1 MLPGPRMV
9 AALAVAGCA
18 AVSLVLAGGAVASGS
33 AAPLPS
39 SVAPRAPQ
47 AARFGALRF
56 GPARPAGTGRSALD
70 RLAAAAQAGPGR
82 RGGFVVLGG
91 SPGAPAANPKTDTVY
106 MPIQCR
112 TSFCPSSGKP
122 GHVVDIINASKCNAT
137 IRSGCRVVATIRV
150 GSAPLAAAV
159 DERTDTVYVTNGNDG
174 TVSVLNGARCNARV
188 TRGCRPVA
196 TVKVGTGPVAA
207 VVNPATR
214 TLYVANVA
222 AGSVSVINTARC
234 NAKITG
240 GCRRPAR
247 TVTDKASP
255 SWLDVDS
262 ATDTVY
268 VANSVT
274 PGTVSVIDGA
284 ACNGHTGRGCG
295 RVPATVTVGASPF
308 ALAVDRAS
316 DTVYVANFVNEFNG
330 GSVSVING
338 AQCNAK
344 ITSGCGRTPPAV
356 PTGIGTGFV
365 AVDGAL
371 HTVFA
376 ANATDDTLSA
386 INTRTCDGT
395 VTSSCAT
402 RPPNLRATSLQGP
415 GYNSFPGGFALLPKA
430 GTAYVVN
437 IGGRNIVSVTSINH
451 CNATSTADCRAEAP
465 TVPEGEFLLSVDPA
479 TNTIYG
485 GNLNQP
491 VIDVINGATCHTRDL
506 ARCAPAA
513 EIPVPDPG
521 ANVGAIDEAT
531 HTLYAADPPS
541 DNVFVI
547 NTATC
552 NAEHT
557 AGCAAAPPAIKIG
570 ASLEVPAVNPAT
582 QTMYVS
588 YGANANKVA
597 VVNAATCNAT
607 DTSGCS
613 QTPGVVRVGAGTVIL
628 GVSAATDTVYA
639 PSGAENAVAVI
650 NGATCNGTDHSGCG
664 HLAATAKV
672 GIDPFGAAVN
682 DHTHTVYVTNN
693 ADGDSPGTVSV
704 INAATCNA
712 TNTTDCHR
720 RSPTVATGNSPL
732 LITGDTRTGVLYITN
747 FSSASVTILNG
758 KHCNAT
764 VTSGCTTATREQSV
778 GSGPFALAVNPRTR
792 TIYVGNGYLPGSL
805 SIFRATRR

>member
-1 MLPGPRMV
+1 MV

-18 AVSLVLAGGAVASGS
+18 AVSLVVTGGAVASGS
-33 AAPLPS
+33 VAPLPG
-39 SVAPRAPQ
+39 SVAPRAPL

-56 GPARPAGTGRSALD
+56 GSARPAGTGQSALD
-70 RLAAAAQAGPGR
+70 QLAGAAQAGPGR

-91 SPGAPAANPKTDTVY
+91 SPGAPAANPKTGTVY

-196 TVKVGTGPVAA
+196 TVKVGKGPVAA
-207 VVNPATR
+207 VVNPVTR

-222 AGSVSVINTARC
+222 AGSVSVINAARC
-234 NAKITG
+234 NAKITR

-284 ACNGHTGRGCG
+284 ACNGQTGRGCG

-308 ALAVDRAS
+308 ALAVDQAS

-338 AQCNAK
+338 AACNAH
-344 ITSGCGRTPPAV
+344 TTAGCGATPPTV

-376 ANATDDTLSA
+376 ANAGDDTLSA
-386 INTRTCDGT
+386 INTRTCNGT
-395 VTSSCAT
+395 VTSGCGN
-402 RPPNLRATSLQGP
+402 RPPNLGATSLQGP
-415 GYNSFPGGFALLPKA
+415 GYNSFPGGLALIPRT

-437 IGGRNIVSVTSINH
+437 IGGRNILSVTSIRR
-451 CNATSTADCRAEAP
+451 CNATNTTGCRAEAP
-465 TVPEGEFLLSVDPA
+465 AVPEGEYLLSADPA
-479 TNTIYG
+479 TNTLYG
-485 GNLNQP
+485 GNLSQP
-491 VIDVINGATCHTRDL
+491 EIDVIDGATCHTQDL
-506 ARCAPAA
+506 SGCAPVAT
-513 EIPVPDPG
+513 IPMPDPQ
-521 ANVGAIDEAT
+521 ANVGAIDDAT
-531 HTLYAADPPS
+531 HTLYAADEAQSGTLAVINTAACNAQHTSGCAQHPPMIS
-541 DNVFVI
+541 IGAYPNPPVI
-547 NTATC
+547 NTAT
-552 NAEHT
+552 HT
-557 AGCAAAPPAIKIG
+557 
-570 ASLEVPAVNPAT
+570 V
-582 QTMYVS
+582 YVS
-588 YGANANKVA
+588 YGTTGNRVA
-597 VVNAATCNAT
+597 VINAATCNAE
-607 DTSGCS
+607 DTSGCG
-613 QTPGVVRVGAGTVIL
+613 QTPAVIKVGQGTFAL
-628 GVSAATDTVYA
+628 AVSAATDTIYA
-639 PSGAENAVAVI
+639 PSGADNTVAMI
-650 NGATCNGTDHSGCG
+650 NGATCNGTDHTGCG

-672 GIDPFGAAVN
+672 GIDPFGAVVN
-682 DHTHTVYVTNN
+682 EHTHTVYVTNN

-712 TNTTDCHR
+712 INTTGCHR
-720 RSPTVATGNSPL
+720 RSPTAATGNSPL
-732 LITGDTRTGVLYITN
+732 LITADTRTGTLYITN

-758 KHCNAT
+758 KRCNAT
-764 VTSGCTTATREQSV
+764 VTSGCTKATREQSV
-778 GSGPFALAVNPRTR
+778 GSGPSGLAVNPRTR

>member
-1 MLPGPRMV
+1 MV
-9 AALAVAGCA
+9 AALAVAGCM
-18 AVSLVLAGGAVASGS
+18 AVSLVVAGGAVASGS
-33 AAPLPS
+33 VAPWPGS
-39 SVAPRAPQ
+39 AAPRAAL

-56 GPARPAGTGRSALD
+56 GSARTAGTRQAALE
-70 RLAAAAQAGPGR
+70 RPGNAFQAGRGR

-106 MPIQCR
+106 VPIQCR

-122 GHVVDIINASKCNAT
+122 GHVVDIINASKCNAK
-137 IRSGCRVVATIRV
+137 IRSGCRVVARARV

-159 DERTDTVYVTNGNDG
+159 YERTDTVYVTNGNDG
-174 TVSVLNGARCNARV
+174 TVSVLNGGRCNARV

-196 TVKVGTGPVAA
+196 TVKVGKGPVAA
-207 VVNPATR
+207 VVNPVTR
-214 TLYVANVA
+214 TLYVANL
-222 AGSVSVINTARC
+222 AGSVSVINAARC
-234 NAKITG
+234 NAKITR

-308 ALAVDRAS
+308 GLAVDQAS
-316 DTVYVANFVNEFNG
+316 DTVYVANFVNEFSG

-338 AQCNAK
+338 AACNAR

-365 AVDGAL
+365 AVDSAL

-376 ANATDDTLSA
+376 ANAGDDTLSA

-395 VTSSCAT
+395 VTSGCAT

-437 IGGRNIVSVTSINH
+437 IGGRNIVSVISINR
-451 CNATSTADCRAEAP
+451 CNATNTSGCRAEAP
-465 TVPEGEFLLSVDPA
+465 TVPEGEFLLSADPA
-479 TNTIYG
+479 TNTLYG
-485 GNLNQP
+485 ANLTQP
-491 VIDVINGATCHTRDL
+491 VIDVINSATCHARRL
-506 ARCAPAA
+506 AGCAPAA
-513 EIPVPDPG
+513 EIPVPGG
-521 ANVGAIDEAT
+521 ANIGAIDHAT
-531 HTLYAADPPS
+531 HTLYAAAPS
-541 DNVFVI
+541 LGKVFAI

-552 NAEHT
+552 NAERT
-557 AGCAAAPPAIKIG
+557 SGCASAPPAVKIG
-570 ASLEVPAVNPAT
+570 AFLEVPAINPAT

-607 DTSGCS
+607 STSGCS
-613 QTPGVVRVGAGTVIL
+613 QTPAVIRVGAGTVIL
-628 GVSAATDTVYA
+628 GVSAATNTIYA

-650 NGATCNGTDHSGCG
+650 NGATCNGTDHSGCR
-664 HLAATAKV
+664 HLAAKATV
-672 GIDPFGAAVN
+672 GTDPFGATVN
-682 DHTHTVYVTNN
+682 DRTHTVYVANN

-712 TNTTDCHR
+712 TNTTGCHR
-720 RSPTVATGNSPL
+720 RFPTATTGNSPL
-732 LITGDTRTGVLYITN
+732 LIAADARTGTLYITN
-747 FSSASVTILNG
+747 FSSASVTILNT
-758 KHCNAT
+758 KRCNAT
-764 VTSGCTTATREQSV
+764 VTSGCRRATREQSV

-792 TIYVGNGYLPGSL
+792 TIYVGNGYLPGTL